1 MFCAVATGDRTEIK
15 MSETKMS
22 EIIRASMDG
31 IRSFTDMDTV
41 VGGAINTPSGVTVI
55 PVSKVSMGIATGG
68 VDYGGVRTGNP
79 QGFGGGGGTGL
90 SITPIAFL
98 TVGRDAEINLIHV
111 NAQGGELDR
120 IASLI
125 EHSPEIIEKIKSAL
139 T

>member
-1 MFCAVATGDRTEIK
+1 

-22 EIIRASMDG
+22 DIIKASLEG

-55 PVSKVSMGIATGG
+55 PVPKISMGIATGG
-68 VDYGGVRTGNP
+68 VDYGTRRSSDP
-79 QGFGGGGGTGL
+79 QNFGGGGGTGL
-90 SITPIAFL
+90 SITPVAFL

-111 NAQGGELDR
+111 SNTATEVDR

-125 EHSPEIIEKIKSAL
+125 ERSPEIIEKIKGAL
-139 T
+139 S